1 MVYILN
7 GETEKCTYT
16 IYLFRIGLDRT
27 CGPPCLVNKHKRNT
41 KSLFESNPQH
51 ARLITVNFPV
61 VWTWLR
67 VFHTWLKVGVLID
80 AIRHKKALHPC
91 QTRNVAF
98 WVNICRSVD
107 LPVQICCQRM
117 SNKMLRFLSRRRAR
131 SVSGQTTS
139 SQIKNQRLLSNKNV
153 VQCRVVLLDGTDLP
167 IELSKKALASDLYEQ
182 VFYSLDLIE
191 KDYFGLQY
199 TDSNNVQHWLDPTK
213 PIKKQVKI
221 GPPYT
226 LRLKVKFYSSEPNTL
241 REELTRYQFFLQLK
255 QDVLEGKLHCP
266 HQVSVQLAALALQC
280 QTEQMELEILEEYA
294 KCSGLSPAQA
304 ESAYL
309 SKAKWLDM
317 YGVDMHTVLGK
328 DACEYSLG
336 LTPTGILVFEG
347 TQKIGLF
354 FWPKIGRL
362 DFKKKKLT
370 LVVVEEDD
378 EGRGEQEHTFVFRL
392 VNEKACKHL
401 WKCAVEHHAF
411 FRLRAPVK
419 GASGRQNFFRMGSRF
434 RYSGK
439 TEFQTTQLN
448 RARRTVQF
456 ERRPSQRYA
465 RRQSHVLRER
475 QRQQVEQPQ
484 PPVVVNNEE
493 ESLQRQPSQCSTK
506 SSDSSVHATSSP
518 LVDSLLK
525 SLAKDQQPLEP
536 RNQTAVSNTEK
547 ETEPVKTSLII
558 ENMTNQTSLVPNNQ
572 VGGTSSLP
580 PRTPI
585 PPESLKCNIL
595 KAKSLEQGKNSNLV
609 SITSM
614 DASSIIAKNNQ
625 PSDAATIVSVGG
637 DKLTLSVSG
646 AMMMNPSAEDNVT
659 VTHFSLDS
667 WGQIEQKTTQL
678 NPKVSNQSQ
687 NPFNPFT
694 SDNNNEVTAVSESIE
709 EDTKTEEEK
718 KANTNPFIDS
728 NPFLG
733 LLNPF
738 KEIQPVVEKK
748 AEVETE
754 KNGARV
760 VKTEEIQTTTTT
772 LTHKDDNSAVSDIS
786 PWLVADPSQTTTT
799 DQTPIKHTVITRKTV
814 ITTQL

>member
-1 MVYILN
+1 
-7 GETEKCTYT
+7 
-16 IYLFRIGLDRT
+16 
-27 CGPPCLVNKHKRNT
+27 
-41 KSLFESNPQH
+41 
-51 ARLITVNFPV
+51 
-61 VWTWLR
+61 
-67 VFHTWLKVGVLID
+67 
-80 AIRHKKALHPC
+80 
-91 QTRNVAF
+91 
-98 WVNICRSVD
+98 
-107 LPVQICCQRM
+107 
-117 SNKMLRFLSRRRAR
+117 MLRFLSRRRAR
-131 SVSGQTTS
+131 SVTGQNTS

-266 HQVSVQLAALALQC
+266 HQVAVQLAALALQSELGDYDPTMHSAATVSEFRFVPG

-347 TQKIGLF
+347 MQKIGLF

-419 GASGRQNFFRMGSRF
+419 GTSGRQNFFRMGSRF

-475 QRQQVEQPQ
+475 QRQQVDQLQQPLTT
-484 PPVVVNNEE
+484 EE
-493 ESLQRQPSQCSTK
+493 EPLQRQPSHASTK
-506 SSDSSVHATSSP
+506 SSDSSVQGASSP

-536 RNQTAVSNTEK
+536 RNQTAVVNTEK
-547 ETEPVKTSLII
+547 ESEPVKSTLPVD
-558 ENMTNQTSLVPNNQ
+558 NVANQVQLVPNNQ
-572 VGGTSSLP
+572 VGGSSSLP

-595 KAKSLEQGKNSNLV
+595 KAKSLEQGKNSNLI
-609 SITSM
+609 SITSV
-614 DASSIIAKNNQ
+614 DQSAVTVKNSQ
-625 PSDAATIVSVGG
+625 HSDAATIVSVGG

-646 AMMMNPSAEDNVT
+646 AEVSPSSDSTVT
-659 VTHFSLDS
+659 VTHFSLDN
-667 WGQIEQKTTQL
+667 WGQIEQTTTPF
-678 NPKVSNQSQ
+678 NPKSNQSQ

-694 SDNNNEVTAVSESIE
+694 TDSKSEVTNDGSDTTDTVST
-709 EDTKTEEEK
+709 EDEK
-718 KANTNPFIDS
+718 KKNTNPFIDS

-738 KEIQPVVEKK
+738 KELQPTVEKK
-748 AEVETE
+748 NEPDTTD
-754 KNGARV
+754 KTTQARV
-760 VKTEEIQTTTTT
+760 VKTEEIQTIRTTI
-772 LTHKDDNSAVSDIS
+772 THKDDSPAVSDIS
-786 PWLVADPSQTTTT
+786 PWLVADPSQAATTE
-799 DQTPIKHTVITRKTV
+799 QSPGKQTVITRKTV

>member
-1 MVYILN
+1 
-7 GETEKCTYT
+7 
-16 IYLFRIGLDRT
+16 
-27 CGPPCLVNKHKRNT
+27 
-41 KSLFESNPQH
+41 
-51 ARLITVNFPV
+51 
-61 VWTWLR
+61 
-67 VFHTWLKVGVLID
+67 
-80 AIRHKKALHPC
+80 
-91 QTRNVAF
+91 
-98 WVNICRSVD
+98 
-107 LPVQICCQRM
+107 
-117 SNKMLRFLSRRRAR
+117 MLRFLSRRRAR
-131 SVSGQTTS
+131 SVTGQNTS
-139 SQIKNQRLLSNKNV
+139 SQIKNQRLLSNKNI

-266 HQVSVQLAALALQC
+266 HQVAIQLAALALQSELGDYDPAIHSAATVSEFRFVPG
-280 QTEQMELEILEEYA
+280 QTEQLELEILEEYA

-347 TQKIGLF
+347 MQKIGLF

-419 GASGRQNFFRMGSRF
+419 GTSGRQNFFRMGSRF

-475 QRQQVEQPQ
+475 QRQQVDQIQQPLT
-484 PPVVVNNEE
+484 EE
-493 ESLQRQPSQCSTK
+493 EPLQRQPSHSSTK
-506 SSDSSVHATSSP
+506 SSESSVQGASSP

-536 RNQTAVSNTEK
+536 RNQTTVNTEK
-547 ETEPVKTSLII
+547 ESEPVKPTLSVD
-558 ENMTNQTSLVPNNQ
+558 NVTNQVQLIPNNQ

-595 KAKSLEQGKNSNLV
+595 KAKSLEQGKNSNLI

-614 DASSIIAKNNQ
+614 DSTAVTVKNS
-625 PSDAATIVSVGG
+625 PHSDAATIVSVGG

-646 AMMMNPSAEDNVT
+646 ADVSPTTDTTVT
-659 VTHFSLDS
+659 VTHFSLDN
-667 WGQIEQKTTQL
+667 WGQIEQTTTPF
-678 NPKVSNQSQ
+678 NPKSNQSQ

-694 SDNNNEVTAVSESIE
+694 TDTKSEVVNNTATETTDEVSIE
-709 EDTKTEEEK
+709 DEK
-718 KANTNPFIDS
+718 KKNTNPFIDS

-738 KEIQPVVEKK
+738 KDLQPTVEKQN
-748 AEVETE
+748 EPDTNGTE

-760 VKTEEIQTTTTT
+760 VKTEEIQTIRTTI
-772 LTHKDDNSAVSDIS
+772 THKDDTPAVSDIS
-786 PWLVADPSQTTTT
+786 PWLVADPSQTATE
-799 DQTPIKHTVITRKTV
+799 QSPGKQTVITRKTV

>member
-1 MVYILN
+1 
-7 GETEKCTYT
+7 
-16 IYLFRIGLDRT
+16 
-27 CGPPCLVNKHKRNT
+27 
-41 KSLFESNPQH
+41 
-51 ARLITVNFPV
+51 
-61 VWTWLR
+61 
-67 VFHTWLKVGVLID
+67 
-80 AIRHKKALHPC
+80 
-91 QTRNVAF
+91 
-98 WVNICRSVD
+98 
-107 LPVQICCQRM
+107 
-117 SNKMLRFLSRRRAR
+117 MLRFLSRRRAR
-131 SVSGQTTS
+131 GVSGQTAS
-139 SQIKNQRLLSNKNV
+139 SQIKNQRLPSNKNV

-255 QDVLEGKLHCP
+255 QDILEGKLQCP
-266 HQVSVQLAALALQC
+266 HQVTVQLAALALQSELGDYDPTMHSAATVSEFRFVPG
-280 QTEQMELEILEEYA
+280 QTEQMELEILEEYT
-294 KCSGLSPAQA
+294 KCSGLTPAQA
-304 ESAYL
+304 ESTYL

-419 GASGRQNFFRMGSRF
+419 GANGRQNFFRMGSRF

-475 QRQQVEQPQ
+475 QRQQQQVEQPQ
-484 PPVVVNNEE
+484 PSPPPAEE
-493 ESLQRQPSQCSTK
+493 ESLQRQPSRSSTK
-506 SSDSSVHATSSP
+506 SSTDSSSVQGTSSP

-525 SLAKDQQPLEP
+525 SLAKDQQPLEA
-536 RNQTAVSNTEK
+536 RNQTTVVSSDK
-547 ETEPVKTSLII
+547 ESEPMKTSLTVETI
-558 ENMTNQTSLVPNNQ
+558 TSQVQLVPNNQ
-572 VGGTSSLP
+572 VGGTLSLP

-595 KAKSLEQGKNSNLV
+595 KATLEQGKNSNLV
-609 SITSM
+609 SITPTDGSG
-614 DASSIIAKNNQ
+614 AIAKKNQ
-625 PSDAATIVSVGG
+625 HSDAATIVSV
-637 DKLTLSVSG
+637 D
-646 AMMMNPSAEDNVT
+646 E
-659 VTHFSLDS
+659 
-667 WGQIEQKTTQL
+667 
-678 NPKVSNQSQ
+678 SQ
-687 NPFNPFT
+687 
-694 SDNNNEVTAVSESIE
+694 A
-709 EDTKTEEEK
+709 
-718 KANTNPFIDS
+718 A
-728 NPFLG
+728 
-733 LLNPF
+733 
-738 KEIQPVVEKK
+738 
-748 AEVETE
+748 
-754 KNGARV
+754 
-760 VKTEEIQTTTTT
+760 
-772 LTHKDDNSAVSDIS
+772 SDIS
-786 PWLVADPSQTTTT
+786 PWLVADPSQSPTP
-799 DQTPIKHTVITRKTV
+799 DQTPTKHTVVTRKTV

>member
-1 MVYILN
+1 
-7 GETEKCTYT
+7 
-16 IYLFRIGLDRT
+16 
-27 CGPPCLVNKHKRNT
+27 
-41 KSLFESNPQH
+41 
-51 ARLITVNFPV
+51 
-61 VWTWLR
+61 
-67 VFHTWLKVGVLID
+67 
-80 AIRHKKALHPC
+80 
-91 QTRNVAF
+91 
-98 WVNICRSVD
+98 
-107 LPVQICCQRM
+107 
-117 SNKMLRFLSRRRAR
+117 MLRFLSRRRAR
-131 SVSGQTTS
+131 GVSGQNAS
-139 SQIKNQRLLSNKNV
+139 SQIKNQRLPSNKNL
-153 VQCRVVLLDGTDLP
+153 VQCRVVLLDGTDLS
-167 IELSKKALASDLYEQ
+167 IDLSKKALANDLYEQ

-199 TDSNNVQHWLDPTK
+199 TDSNNVKHWLDPTK

-255 QDVLEGKLHCP
+255 QDVLEGRLHCP
-266 HQVSVQLAALALQC
+266 HQVAVQLAALALQSELGDYDPVNHSAVTVSEFRFIPG
-280 QTEQMELEILEEYA
+280 QTEQMELEILEEYV

-475 QRQQVEQPQ
+475 QRQVEQPQ
-484 PPVVVNNEE
+484 PSPPPAD
-493 ESLQRQPSQCSTK
+493 ESLQRQPSRCSTK
-506 SSDSSVHATSSP
+506 SSDSSSAQGTSSP
-518 LVDSLLK
+518 LMDSLLK
-525 SLAKDQQPLEP
+525 SLAKDQQPLEA
-536 RNQTAVSNTEK
+536 RNQATTSSSEK
-547 ETEPVKTSLII
+547 ESEPMKTSLTVETIA
-558 ENMTNQTSLVPNNQ
+558 NQVQLVPNNQ

-595 KAKSLEQGKNSNLV
+595 KATLEQGKNSNLV
-609 SITSM
+609 SITST
-614 DASSIIAKNNQ
+614 DGSGAIAKKNQ
-625 PSDAATIVSVGG
+625 HSDAATIVSV
-637 DKLTLSVSG
+637 D
-646 AMMMNPSAEDNVT
+646 E
-659 VTHFSLDS
+659 
-667 WGQIEQKTTQL
+667 
-678 NPKVSNQSQ
+678 SQ
-687 NPFNPFT
+687 
-694 SDNNNEVTAVSESIE
+694 A
-709 EDTKTEEEK
+709 
-718 KANTNPFIDS
+718 A
-728 NPFLG
+728 
-733 LLNPF
+733 
-738 KEIQPVVEKK
+738 
-748 AEVETE
+748 
-754 KNGARV
+754 
-760 VKTEEIQTTTTT
+760 
-772 LTHKDDNSAVSDIS
+772 SDIS
-786 PWLVADPSQTTTT
+786 PWLVADPSQSPAPG
-799 DQTPIKHTVITRKTV
+799 QTPTKHTVITRKTV

>member
-1 MVYILN
+1 
-7 GETEKCTYT
+7 
-16 IYLFRIGLDRT
+16 
-27 CGPPCLVNKHKRNT
+27 
-41 KSLFESNPQH
+41 
-51 ARLITVNFPV
+51 
-61 VWTWLR
+61 
-67 VFHTWLKVGVLID
+67 
-80 AIRHKKALHPC
+80 
-91 QTRNVAF
+91 
-98 WVNICRSVD
+98 
-107 LPVQICCQRM
+107 
-117 SNKMLRFLSRRRAR
+117 MLRFLSRRRGR
-131 SVSGQTTS
+131 SLGGQTAS

-255 QDVLEGKLHCP
+255 QDVLEGRLHCP
-266 HQVSVQLAALALQC
+266 HPIAVQLAALALQSELGDYDPSTHSAATVSEFRFVPG
-280 QTEQMELEILEEYA
+280 QTEQMELEILEEYV

-475 QRQQVEQPQ
+475 QRQTDVPQ
-484 PPVVVNNEE
+484 TSNTTATTTSTTTTTNEE
-493 ESLQRQPSQCSTK
+493 ILQRQPSRCSTK
-506 SSDSSVHATSSP
+506 SSDSGSVQGASSP

-525 SLAKDQQPLEP
+525 SLAKDQQPPEP
-536 RNQTAVSNTEK
+536 RNQTAISTSEK
-547 ETEPVKTSLII
+547 EAEPVKPSLTG
-558 ENMTNQTSLVPNNQ
+558 ESLACSTQLVPNNQ
-572 VGGTSSLP
+572 VGGAGSLP

-595 KAKSLEQGKNSNLV
+595 KAKSLELGKNSNLV
-609 SITSM
+609 SVTPC
-614 DASSIIAKNNQ
+614 DNASSLNDKNQ
-625 PSDAATIVSVGG
+625 HSDAAATIVSVGG

-646 AMMMNPSAEDNVT
+646 SSATSKPATDDSVT

-667 WGQIEQKTTQL
+667 WGQIEQKTTGL
-678 NPKVSNQSQ
+678 SPKVSNNQSQAQTQPQTTIQAPPQTPNQSQ

-694 SDNNNEVTAVSESIE
+694 NVEMTTVE
-709 EDTKTEEEK
+709 ERRKDEEEAK
-718 KANTNPFIDS
+718 KNTNPFIDS

-738 KEIQPVVEKK
+738 KDEQPSPEKK
-748 AEVETE
+748 TE
-754 KNGARV
+754 PEKPKTGARI

-772 LTHKDDNSAVSDIS
+772 VHKDDVPAASDIS
-786 PWLVADPSQTTTT
+786 PWLVAEPSQSTS
-799 DQTPIKHTVITRKTV
+799 QTLAKQHTVITRKTV